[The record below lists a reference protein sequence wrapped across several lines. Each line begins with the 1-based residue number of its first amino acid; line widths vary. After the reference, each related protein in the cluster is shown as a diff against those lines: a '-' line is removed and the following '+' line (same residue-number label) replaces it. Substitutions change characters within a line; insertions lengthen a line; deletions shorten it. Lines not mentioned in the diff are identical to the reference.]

1 MIVTT
6 LAAFVFFAAVQGLL
20 VVQLADKLTPGGN
33 EAKNEAKS
41 AARPA
46 NGQAQYA

>member
-20 VVQLADKLTPGGN
+20 VVQLADKLTPGGT
-33 EAKNEAKS
+33 EAKS

>member
-33 EAKNEAKS
+33 ETKS
-41 AARPA
+41 AVGPA